1 MWAQLR
7 FKKQLISSIPAAFFL
22 FFFFIQDFIETM
34 KFKSKY
40 LIESK
45 NDVFKWHLKVQK
57 SNSYRVFVG
66 LFAGTEH
73 CVGVRSFKGM
83 GVCSKQ
89 KWICITLE
97 NKRTRW
103 HLTKTSPVGV
113 FVASLKGPLRWL
125 RDETLRGHHRPHF
138 HMHALHLYVY

>member
-45 NDVFKWHLKVQK
+45 NDVFK
-57 SNSYRVFVG
+57 
-66 LFAGTEH
+66 
-73 CVGVRSFKGM
+73 
-83 GVCSKQ
+83 
-89 KWICITLE
+89 
-97 NKRTRW
+97 
-103 HLTKTSPVGV
+103 
-113 FVASLKGPLRWL
+113 
-125 RDETLRGHHRPHF
+125 
-138 HMHALHLYVY
+138 